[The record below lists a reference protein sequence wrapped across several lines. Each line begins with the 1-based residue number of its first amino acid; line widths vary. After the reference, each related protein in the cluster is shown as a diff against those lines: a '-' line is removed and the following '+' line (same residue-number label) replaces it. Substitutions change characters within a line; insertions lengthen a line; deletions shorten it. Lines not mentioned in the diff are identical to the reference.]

1 MAMMACR
8 RPSLARQS
16 QWLLGLLLLSG
27 IVSFSGCTSLGLNL
41 LTRKKP
47 LLHAD
52 AKHPVMDVICLWEAA
67 EGQNLDGLPCRG
79 FAGQVL
85 FFAHGHSEPVLVDG
99 AVTVYVFDD
108 QGDASEQS
116 RPMHEFH
123 FEGPAWNTYGRES
136 SLGAAYQLFVPY
148 TRPGSHHAAC
158 AIRVKYQ
165 PEGTERATF
174 SKMANVILPGEKSDR
189 ADASMTRRRGSASA
203 LQQADAEI
211 AAGMTAASGVV
222 QASFEAAQ
230 PLSEK
235 RSLETFSSALPS
247 GAPRPDTSRLERILR
262 QSAHTEPESEPPVA
276 SAKEEPATASDVF
289 GGEVRQ
295 TEEPVTAPVE
305 ARRYRL

>member
-1 MAMMACR
+1 MTMTACR
-8 RPSLARQS
+8 RRRWIGQS
-16 QWLLGLLLLSG
+16 WWLLGLMLFSG
-27 IVSFSGCTSLGLNL
+27 LVSFSGCTSLSLNL

-85 FFAHGHSEPVLVDG
+85 FFAHGHAEPVLVDG

-108 QGDASEQS
+108 QGDASEQA
-116 RPMHEFH
+116 RPLHEFH

-148 TRPGSHHAAC
+148 TRPGSHHASC

-165 PEGTERATF
+165 PEGPERATF
-174 SKMANVILPGEKSDR
+174 SKMANVVLPGEKSAR
-189 ADASMTRRRGSASA
+189 SDASVTRRRGPASA
-203 LQQADAEI
+203 LHQADAEI

-222 QASFEAAQ
+222 QAGFESAQ
-230 PLSEK
+230 PFSEK

-247 GAPRPDTSRLERILR
+247 GTPRPDASRLERILR
-262 QSAHTEPESEPPVA
+262 QAAQAPESQAASTDEDASKAADVFGVEPRQ
-276 SAKEEPATASDVF
+276 KEEPD
-289 GGEVRQ
+289 
-295 TEEPVTAPVE
+295 TAPVE

>member
-189 ADASMTRRRGSASA
+189 ADASMTRRRGSARSA
-203 LQQADAEI
+203 CVALSEDQCILRHTAL
-211 AAGMTAASGVV
+211 GRAASMRLHVV
-222 QASFEAAQ
+222 LPVPLEIDANLSFHISN
-230 PLSEK
+230 PLRE
-235 RSLETFSSALPS
+235 F
-247 GAPRPDTSRLERILR
+247 
-262 QSAHTEPESEPPVA
+262 A
-276 SAKEEPATASDVF
+276 SACGH
-289 GGEVRQ
+289 GGFD
-295 TEEPVTAPVE
+295 
-305 ARRYRL
+305 